1 MSAAPLES
9 VVTPLAPRPARAK
22 AKRTRRRRLPLD
34 VQIVDACEAM
44 VRYAL
49 ASGKAVPESVVVA
62 VQDAIQA
69 SSDGGG
75 PARDLDRLVRAHA
88 ELVHIVAPATPR
100 TILLLS
106 RERESRLAMLGP
118 VRLVRHMLIVVIVLL
133 AAFVLLATSPEV
145 NHGSGDIFTSSG
157 MPLLLNELF
166 LLTAG
171 GLGAAFSSLFTAS
184 RYIKAGTYDPKHES
198 TYWLRL
204 ILGLMAGLLL
214 AALIPVGGADS
225 SELSK
230 PLLALLGGFSASV
243 LYRILERLVQTV
255 ESLVRGETHEQQADQ
270 LADAVARQVTQNLM
284 STNRLEQHS

>member
-1 MSAAPLES
+1 MSATHLED

-22 AKRTRRRRLPLD
+22 AKRTRRRRLPLAD
-34 VQIVDACEAM
+34 HIVQACEAM

-49 ASGKAVPESVVVA
+49 ASGRPVPEPVVET
-62 VQDAIQA
+62 VQEAIQA
-69 SSDGGG
+69 SSDGGQ
-75 PARDLDRLVRAHA
+75 PPDLDRLVRAHA
-88 ELVHIVAPATPR
+88 ELVQIVAPATPR

-106 RERESRLAMLGP
+106 QERESRLAMLGP

-133 AAFVLLATSPEV
+133 VAFVLLATSPDV

-157 MPLLLNELF
+157 VPLLLNELF

-214 AALIPVGGADS
+214 PALIPMGDAG
-225 SELSK
+225 ELSK
-230 PLLALLGGFSASV
+230 PLLALVGGFSASV

-255 ESLVRGETHEQQADQ
+255 ESLVRGETHDQQAEQ

-284 STNRLEQHS
+284 STNRLEQRS

>member
-1 MSAAPLES
+1 MSATVLEHPGTT
-9 VVTPLAPRPARAK
+9 VAARPARAK
-22 AKRTRRRRLPLD
+22 TRRGRRRRLPLGD
-34 VQIVDACEAM
+34 HIVQACEAM

-49 ASGKAVPESVVVA
+49 ASGKPVPEPVVA
-62 VQDAIQA
+62 TVQDAIQV
-69 SSDGGG
+69 SSDGGA
-75 PARDLDRLVRAHA
+75 PRDLEGLVRAHT

-106 RERESRLAMLGP
+106 QERESRLAMLGP

-133 AAFVLLATSPEV
+133 VAFVVLATSPDV
-145 NHGSGDIFTSSG
+145 NHGSGDIFTTSG
-157 MPLLLNELF
+157 VPLLLNELF

-214 AALIPVGGADS
+214 PALIPMGDT

-284 STNRLEQHS
+284 STKRLEQHS

>member
-1 MSAAPLES
+1 MSATHLEN
-9 VVTPLAPRPARAK
+9 VVTPLAPHPARAK
-22 AKRTRRRRLPLD
+22 AKRTRRRRLPLAD
-34 VQIVDACEAM
+34 HIVQACEAM

-49 ASGKAVPESVVVA
+49 ASGKPVPEPVVA
-62 VQDAIQA
+62 TVQEAIDA
-69 SSDGGG
+69 SSDGG
-75 PARDLDRLVRAHA
+75 PPRDLERLVRAHT

-106 RERESRLAMLGP
+106 QERQSRLAMLGP

-133 AAFVLLATSPEV
+133 VAFVLVATSPDV
-145 NHGSGDIFTSSG
+145 NYGSGDIFTSSG
-157 MPLLLNELF
+157 VPLLLNELF

-214 AALIPVGGADS
+214 PALIPMGDAG
-225 SELSK
+225 ELSK

-255 ESLVRGETHEQQADQ
+255 ESLVRGETHAQQAEQ
-270 LADAVARQVTQNLM
+270 LADAVARQVTQNLI

>member
-1 MSAAPLES
+1 MSATHLEN
-9 VVTPLAPRPARAK
+9 VVTPLAPHPARAK
-22 AKRTRRRRLPLD
+22 AKRTRRRRLPLAD
-34 VQIVDACEAM
+34 HIVQACEAM

-49 ASGKAVPESVVVA
+49 ASGKPVPEPVVA
-62 VQDAIQA
+62 TVQEAIEA
-69 SSDGGG
+69 SSDGG
-75 PARDLDRLVRAHA
+75 PPRDLERLVRAHT

-106 RERESRLAMLGP
+106 QERQSRLAMLGP

-133 AAFVLLATSPEV
+133 VAFVLLATSPDV

-157 MPLLLNELF
+157 VPLLLNELF

-214 AALIPVGGADS
+214 PALIPMGDAG
-225 SELSK
+225 ELSK

-255 ESLVRGETHEQQADQ
+255 ESLVRGETHAQQAEQ
-270 LADAVARQVTQNLM
+270 LADAVTRQVTQNLI

>member
-1 MSAAPLES
+1 MSVTVLEPLE
-9 VVTPLAPRPARAK
+9 APIAARPARTK
-22 AKRTRRRRLPLD
+22 TRRRRRRLPLGD
-34 VQIVDACEAM
+34 HIVQACEAM

-49 ASGKAVPESVVVA
+49 ASGKPVPEPVVTT
-62 VQDAIQA
+62 VQEAIEA
-69 SSDGGG
+69 SGDGA
-75 PARDLDRLVRAHA
+75 PPRDLDRLVRAHT

-133 AAFVLLATSPEV
+133 VAFVLLATSPDV

-157 MPLLLNELF
+157 LPLLLNELF

-214 AALIPVGGADS
+214 PALIPMGDAG
-225 SELSK
+225 ELSK

-255 ESLVRGETHEQQADQ
+255 ESLVRGETHDQQAEQ

>member
-1 MSAAPLES
+1 MSVTVLE
-9 VVTPLAPRPARAK
+9 PLAPPEAAPPARTK
-22 AKRTRRRRLPLD
+22 TRRRRHRRLPLGD
-34 VQIVDACEAM
+34 HIVQACEAM

-49 ASGKAVPESVVVA
+49 ASGKPVPEPVVA
-62 VQDAIQA
+62 TVQDAIDT
-69 SSDGGG
+69 SSDGG
-75 PARDLDRLVRAHA
+75 PPRDLEQLVRAHT

-133 AAFVLLATSPEV
+133 VAFVVLATSPDV

-214 AALIPVGGADS
+214 PALIPMGADTG
-225 SELSK
+225 ELSK

-255 ESLVRGETHEQQADQ
+255 ESLVRGETHQQQTEQ
-270 LADAVARQVTQNLM
+270 LADTVARQVTQTLL
-284 STNRLEQHS
+284 STNRLEKHS

>member
-214 AALIPVGGADS
+214 PALIPMGDAG
-225 SELSK
+225 ELSK

-255 ESLVRGETHEQQADQ
+255 ESLVRGETHAQQAEQ
-270 LADAVARQVTQNLM
+270 LADAVARQVTQNLI

>member
-1 MSAAPLES
+1 VVSSREHRCDGERRDTAGTAVGSRQGEARAAP
-9 VVTPLAPRPARAK
+9 
-22 AKRTRRRRLPLD
+22 
-34 VQIVDACEAM
+34 
-44 VRYAL
+44 
-49 ASGKAVPESVVVA
+49 PE
-62 VQDAIQA
+62 
-69 SSDGGG
+69 
-75 PARDLDRLVRAHA
+75 LDRLVRAHA

-106 RERESRLAMLGP
+106 QERESRLTMLGP

-133 AAFVLLATSPEV
+133 AAFVLLAASPYV
-145 NHGSGDIFTSSG
+145 SQGSGDISNSSG
-157 MPLLLNELF
+157 VPLLLNELF

-214 AALIPVGGADS
+214 PALIPTGADS
-225 SELSK
+225 TELSK

-255 ESLVRGETHEQQADQ
+255 ASLVRGETHEQQAEQ
-270 LADAVARQVTQNLM
+270 LADAVARQVTQNLV
-284 STNRLEQHS
+284 STKRLEQHS

>member
-1 MSAAPLES
+1 
-9 VVTPLAPRPARAK
+9 
-22 AKRTRRRRLPLD
+22 
-34 VQIVDACEAM
+34 M

-49 ASGKAVPESVVVA
+49 ASGKPVPEPVVTT
-62 VQDAIQA
+62 VQEAIEA
-69 SSDGGG
+69 SGDGA
-75 PARDLDRLVRAHA
+75 PPRDLDRLVRAHT

-133 AAFVLLATSPEV
+133 VAFVLLATSPDV

-157 MPLLLNELF
+157 LPLLLNELF

-214 AALIPVGGADS
+214 PALIPMGDAG
-225 SELSK
+225 ELSK

-255 ESLVRGETHEQQADQ
+255 ESLVRGETHHQQAEQ